1 MNTLIIIVVCLLV
14 VALIGVLVI
23 AVHLEALAV
32 GVYSDDQVER
42 LASEHFR
49 NSHAR
54 RNQSFDPEPE
64 DQAFMLDVPEHRT
77 WT

>member
-1 MNTLIIIVVCLLV
+1 MNTLIILVVVCLVLSLV
-14 VALIGVLVI
+14 GVMVL
-23 AVHLEALAV
+23 AVHLEALAQ

-42 LASEHFR
+42 IASEHFR

-54 RNQSFDPEPE
+54 RNQSFDIDDDTHKPF
-64 DQAFMLDVPEHRT
+64 ALDTERD